1 MQNAFININRVLGAA
16 NRLLESGHYAAN
28 RIRHVA
34 ARLERAWKE
43 FAAGLDERNA
53 VLSLSVM
60 FHHKAEQVK
69 QKSLLLPQPDKY
81 IQSFIYTRHLFKTT
95 PF

>member
-1 MQNAFININRVLGAA
+1 
-16 NRLLESGHYAAN
+16 
-28 RIRHVA
+28 VA

-60 FHHKAEQVK
+60 FHHKAEQVM
-69 QKSLLLPQPDKY
+69 QNSLLKTPSQ
-81 IQSFIYTRHLFKTT
+81 IYPIIHLHGTCSKQHHFDAFVWSWNLKFHVRLATSQH
-95 PF
+95 P

>member
-1 MQNAFININRVLGAA
+1 LTLQNAFININRVLGAA

-60 FHHKAEQVK
+60 FHHKAEQVM
-69 QKSLLLPQPDKY
+69 QKSLLLLPA
-81 IQSFIYTRHLFKTT
+81 R
-95 PF
+95 